1 MFGAIYRFEE
11 LSCQL
16 RTCTEVRLSLAMC
29 STAFHPNR
37 KVGLV
42 MTSVADGKSVLL
54 LRRRP
59 TGPPMHE
66 GLHLLL
72 RQLAIL
78 VAVHRLEN
86 PSMRRLKFL
95 Q

>member
-1 MFGAIYRFEE
+1 
-11 LSCQL
+11 
-16 RTCTEVRLSLAMC
+16 
-29 STAFHPNR
+29 
-37 KVGLV
+37 
-42 MTSVADGKSVLL
+42 
-54 LRRRP
+54 
-59 TGPPMHE
+59 MHE